1 MRTSDFTSKPSSK
14 VMNETLNK
22 KFGEKLDIDNY
33 SPAQLEK
40 AASLIESRIA
50 VLKKGKFNE
59 TLNSEEFHRLKL
71 MQDIVKTAIT
81 ERAVSKAQ
89 QQAAGAALAA
99 KRDKGTAK
107 GASKEMSKM
116 STKEL
121 KKFAGTKHKGLPKH
135 KKTDESIYEGVALDK
150 LAKIYG
156 GPLPPNLLDRIKNMA
171 DKSELNNLAY
181 LIGDGRPV
189 SGEFELLQQAKAEL
203 SSHGAMAEGKK
214 VNKAPKEGT
223 AFTGALAKA
232 RADGVQP
239 GEKMKVGGKTYP
251 VKEAAKPDFL
261 DLDGDKNKKEPMKQA
276 AKDKKVDEVSNAMK
290 QRAVDSALAKS
301 ADSKKAGWNKK
312 GDEKKGKKA
321 DAARDTFRKKTDQAG
336 RIVMKMKESVMQE
349 SVMKSISRL
358 LREGEESKAELIM
371 AVKDMVD
378 KFTGWSEDIAQMQAQ
393 TAMEMAD
400 AIRDELGADQAEAF
414 TASVQPALDAAF
426 QSVKGAREA
435 LNGSVA
441 SLTGVAPTP
450 MGAEPGMD
458 PGMDMEPGMDAEL
471 DAEMPTDDA
480 EMDMDVDT
488 AAPVDRAKRESIE
501 HRLRLT
507 KLLVGR

>member
-1 MRTSDFTSKPSSK
+1 MRTSDFTSRPTSK

-40 AASLIESRIA
+40 AASLIESRIS

-59 TLNSEEFHRLKL
+59 TLESEEFHRLKL
-71 MQDIVKTAIT
+71 MQDIVRTAIS
-81 ERAVSKAQ
+81 ERAVSKSQ
-89 QQAAGAALAA
+89 QQAAGIARAAQ
-99 KRDKGTAK
+99 KGDIPKSKLK

-116 STKEL
+116 KSSEL
-121 KKFAGTKHKGLPKH
+121 EKFASTKHKGLPKH
-135 KKTDESIYEGVALDK
+135 VEEAKKVKEAPNEGNAFGNAVRK
-150 LAKIYG
+150 
-156 GPLPPNLLDRIKNMA
+156 
-171 DKSELNNLAY
+171 
-181 LIGDGRPV
+181 
-189 SGEFELLQQAKAEL
+189 AKA
-203 SSHGAMAEGKK
+203 
-214 VNKAPKEGT
+214 
-223 AFTGALAKA
+223 
-232 RADGVQP
+232 DGIQK
-239 GEKMKVGGKTYP
+239 GEKIKVGGKTYP

-261 DLDGDKNKKEPMKQA
+261 DLDKDGNKKEPMKKA

-290 QRAVDSALAKS
+290 QRAVDKALEKGAEAK
-301 ADSKKAGWNKK
+301 KTGWNKK

-458 PGMDMEPGMDAEL
+458 AGMDMDMEPGMDDMGGEL
-471 DAEMPTDDA
+471 GAEMPTDDA

>member
-1 MRTSDFTSKPSSK
+1 M
-14 VMNETLNK
+14 K
-22 KFGEKLDIDNY
+22 K
-33 SPAQLEK
+33 
-40 AASLIESRIA
+40 
-50 VLKKGKFNE
+50 
-59 TLNSEEFHRLKL
+59 
-71 MQDIVKTAIT
+71 
-81 ERAVSKAQ
+81 
-89 QQAAGAALAA
+89 
-99 KRDKGTAK
+99 
-107 GASKEMSKM
+107 
-116 STKEL
+116 
-121 KKFAGTKHKGLPKH
+121 
-135 KKTDESIYEGVALDK
+135 
-150 LAKIYG
+150 
-156 GPLPPNLLDRIKNMA
+156 
-171 DKSELNNLAY
+171 
-181 LIGDGRPV
+181 
-189 SGEFELLQQAKAEL
+189 
-203 SSHGAMAEGKK
+203 
-214 VNKAPKEGT
+214 
-223 AFTGALAKA
+223 
-232 RADGVQP
+232 
-239 GEKMKVGGKTYP
+239 
-251 VKEAAKPDFL
+251 
-261 DLDGDKNKKEPMKQA
+261 A
-276 AKDKKVDEVSNAMK
+276 AKDKKV
-290 QRAVDSALAKS
+290 
-301 ADSKKAGWNKK
+301 
-312 GDEKKGKKA
+312 
-321 DAARDTFRKKTDQAG
+321 
-336 RIVMKMKESVMQE
+336 KESVMKE
-349 SVMKSISRL
+349 SVMKSIARL

-458 PGMDMEPGMDAEL
+458 AGMDMDMEPGMDDMGGEL

>member
-1 MRTSDFTSKPSSK
+1 MRTSDFTTKPTAK
-14 VMNETLNK
+14 VMNETLSK
-22 KFGEKLDIDNY
+22 HFGEKLDIDSYN
-33 SPAQLEK
+33 SAQLEK
-40 AASLIESRIA
+40 AARLIESRIS

-59 TLNSEEFHRLKL
+59 TLESEEFHRLKL
-71 MQDIVKTAIT
+71 MQDIVRTTIS

-89 QQAAGAALAA
+89 QQAAGAALTA
-99 KRDKGTAK
+99 KRKGSTAGLK
-107 GASKEMSKM
+107 GPSKSMAGM

-121 KKFAGTKHKGLPKH
+121 EKFAGTKHKGLPKH
-135 KKTDESIYEGVALDK
+135 KKTDESPNEGNAFG
-150 LAKIYG
+150 LA
-156 GPLPPNLLDRIKNMA
+156 
-171 DKSELNNLAY
+171 
-181 LIGDGRPV
+181 V
-189 SGEFELLQQAKAEL
+189 SKAKE
-203 SSHGAMAEGKK
+203 
-214 VNKAPKEGT
+214 N
-223 AFTGALAKA
+223 
-232 RADGVQP
+232 DIQP
-239 GEKMKVGGKTYP
+239 GEKIKVGGKTYP

-261 DLDGDKNKKEPMKQA
+261 DLNKNNNKKEPMKKA
-276 AKDKKVDEVSNAMK
+276 AKDKKKV
-290 QRAVDSALAKS
+290 
-301 ADSKKAGWNKK
+301 
-312 GDEKKGKKA
+312 
-321 DAARDTFRKKTDQAG
+321 
-336 RIVMKMKESVMQE
+336 KESVME
-349 SVMKSISRL
+349 SISRL

-458 PGMDMEPGMDAEL
+458 AGMDMDMEPGMDAEL

-480 EMDMDVDT
+480 EMDIDV
-488 AAPVDRAKRESIE
+488 AAPADRAKRESIE